1 MRFVYQYRTRG
12 NEIRRG
18 EIAAADREAAFQALK
33 AQGIRPAKL
42 EEAPGLLNKVLG
54 KGKRWIAIGILATI
68 AFVLAVQ
75 SFRAPPAPQQETSS
89 PRHQIYGEPALMEE
103 LERSEYADVFALPGE
118 RKLAKFAQP
127 GVIQPFK
134 ERGWRGEFAAEL
146 NAVLTNEIVF
156 AEDERREVRELKM
169 IVNGMKSE
177 LRRYLENGIGTTES
191 YIRRLEERQT
201 KELNLYNLAKIEL
214 EKETDLEKFEAR
226 NAALRAVGLRTIPL
240 PKQEE

>member
-1 MRFVYQYRTRG
+1 MRFVYQYRTKENAVRS
-12 NEIRRG
+12 G
-18 EIAAADREAAFQALK
+18 EIAASDRETAFQALK
-33 AQGIRPAKL
+33 TQGIRPAKL
-42 EEAPGLLNKVLG
+42 EEAPGLFNKLFG
-54 KGKRWIAIGILATI
+54 KGKRWIAIGILAVI
-68 AFVLAVQ
+68 AFALAVQ
-75 SFRAPPAPQQETSS
+75 SFRTPPAQQETSS

-146 NAVLTNEIVF
+146 NVVLTNEIIFVD
-156 AEDERREVRELKM
+156 DERREVRELKM

-191 YIRRLEERQT
+191 YVRRLEERQT
-201 KELNLYNLAKIEL
+201 KELNMYNLAKIEL